1 MAYGKTIKGP
11 NHVDAT
17 HLINRINRRSLFLP
31 SDIPSLL
38 PPSTFDDETT
48 RGVRPV

>member
-17 HLINRINRRSLFLP
+17 HLINRINRLALLLAKRYPFP
-31 SDIPSLL
+31 SPA
-38 PPSTFDDETT
+38 STFDDETT